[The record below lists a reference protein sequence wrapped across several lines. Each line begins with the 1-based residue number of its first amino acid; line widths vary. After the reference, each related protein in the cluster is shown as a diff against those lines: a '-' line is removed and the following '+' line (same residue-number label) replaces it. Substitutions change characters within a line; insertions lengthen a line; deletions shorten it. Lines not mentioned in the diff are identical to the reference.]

1 MKGPVLFTEGSAVAL
16 TPQKQVVWYLEPSH
30 GICAIEND
38 YSAWGPDKTEASSS
52 TILHTLELTHF
63 HLLLLIFFFFQL
75 IEIILASF
83 YNFEQHRSEY
93 RKRVNLTPQK

>member
-52 TILHTLELTHF
+52 TILHTL
-63 HLLLLIFFFFQL
+63 
-75 IEIILASF
+75 
-83 YNFEQHRSEY
+83 
-93 RKRVNLTPQK
+93 